1 MLDHSAFLAQL
12 AEAREHS
19 ANGDYSSAV
28 VYYDGV
34 IDQLSRS
41 GAGVAAWVCS
51 SCDVAAPSMQ
61 LTLAVAC

>member
-41 GAGVAAWVCS
+41 LVLLPGFVRLG
-51 SCDVAAPSMQ
+51 
-61 LTLAVAC
+61 T